1 MADLNFNNRDP
12 LRAVIALD
20 RQVSR
25 ARAALQRTSELDP
38 AFERRVAA
46 LVELVSRRDQVLG
59 GAACSSK
66 HRSEPRL

>member
-1 MADLNFNNRDP
+1 MLHFNTVDP

-25 ARAALQRTSELDP
+25 ARAVLQRTSEVHP

-46 LVELVSRRDQVLG
+46 LVELIDRRDGILTRGQPYTLWPP
-59 GAACSSK
+59 AA
-66 HRSEPRL
+66 